1 MDALKLTMIQAL
13 TRSIGVVTQACNIV
27 NIPRSTHYNWMQN
40 DDDYRKAVED
50 IQEVALDF
58 VESNLFKQ
66 IAAGEQAATI
76 FYLKTKGK
84 KRGYIE
90 PPRNEV
96 INQVNTMIQNEPI
109 DASKLSRE
117 QRRILADIQLQ
128 LGSGG
133 SEG

>member
-1 MDALKLTMIQAL
+1 MDALKLTMINAL
-13 TRSIGVVTQACNIV
+13 TKSIGVVTQACNLV
-27 NIPRSTHYNWMQN
+27 NIPRSTHYMWMQN
-40 DDDYRKAVED
+40 DDDYRKAVDD

-58 VESNLFKQ
+58 VESQLFKQ
-66 IAAGEQAATI
+66 IMNGEQAATI

-90 PPRNEV
+90 PPRTEV
-96 INQVNTMIQNEPI
+96 MQQVNTMIQNEPI
-109 DASKLSRE
+109 DPAKLSRE

-133 SEG
+133 GEG